1 MKKSI
6 LRLRLFSSLLF
17 LICAYSL
24 SAQSGKITGNI
35 SDKDGPLIGATVE
48 VLGEARGTVTDLDG
62 NYSMDILPG
71 EYTLEASYAGYE
83 EMQQTVT
90 VSADGASTVNFAMAA
105 GVLLGDVVVTGTRAR
120 PRTAISSAAP
130 IDNFVGAVLE
140 KQGNGDLTENLKN
153 VVPSYTATPLTGDG
167 AAFVR
172 PTSLRGLPPDQTL
185 VLVNSKRR
193 HRSSLIAHFGAAM
206 NAGAHAVDIGH
217 IPSIAIKNLE
227 VLRDGAAAQYGSD
240 AIAGVFNFLL
250 KDANH
255 GAEAQVQIG
264 QWYGKNYGAETDYKV
279 AMNFGMP
286 LTKKGFFNIS
296 GEYSFNEELKRGT
309 QHAAA
314 IDLEG
319 APDPVMNWGRPES
332 SGFRSIW
339 NAGIEIAPNV
349 DFYSF
354 GNFSDTYGNYSF
366 FFRSPNRTGVLTPVP
381 NNPQN
386 PAEGNFSWGDVFP
399 LGFTPRLEG
408 FQTDFSSVTGIK
420 GDLGAGVNYDVSA
433 SFGHNRINYKLNGTL
448 NPSWGPLSQQDFRP
462 GDLQQ
467 FERNINVDLSKEFME
482 KVNVAVGFQKRN
494 EAYTMYEGDY
504 QSYAAGPWA
513 GVGNLVNPEASS
525 DTLDVYYNAPAIG
538 ANGLA
543 GTSKDN
549 AGTFE
554 GSSWGS
560 YVDIEY
566 DITEALLV
574 QAAFRHE
581 EFKDFGS
588 ADNFKVA
595 ARYTVADWL
604 TLRGGYSTGFH
615 APTPGQANVV
625 TITTSFDGVTGEQV
639 QEGTVSPTN
648 PLAVSLGGKE
658 LVPETSEN
666 ISIGLASRLTDD
678 LTLTVDVYSI
688 TVDDRIVKSRSLP
701 IDNPLFSELA
711 FYTNSLNTRTSGL
724 DAVTSWRGKDTDIS
738 LAFNYNQTEVL
749 GQDQVNGEDPV
760 SEGTIFNLENN
771 LPKVRMN
778 ASVTHD
784 FGPISS
790 SVRANYYGGT
800 IDERGTQEVVSPAV
814 LLDLEFVYPATDKL
828 RLILGANN
836 LLNTYPDEIETRASQ
851 GMPYPRRTP
860 IGYHG
865 GMVYFRAVYK
875 L

>member
-1 MKKSI
+1 MKKST
-6 LRLRLFSSLLF
+6 LQLKLLHAVLF
-17 LICAYSL
+17 LLCAYTL
-24 SAQSGKITGNI
+24 SAQSGTLTGNI
-35 SDKDGPLIGATVE
+35 SDQDGPLIGATVE
-48 VLGEARGTVTDLDG
+48 IVGEGKGTVTDLDG
-62 NYSMDILPG
+62 NFSINLEPG
-71 EYTLEASYAGYE
+71 DYTLEASYAGYE
-83 EMQQTVT
+83 AIQKTIRVA
-90 VSADGASTVNFAMAA
+90 SGANSLDFSLAA

-130 IDNFVGAVLE
+130 IDNFVGAVIE

-185 VLVNSKRR
+185 ILVNSKRR

-240 AIAGVFNFLL
+240 AIAGVFNFIL
-250 KDANH
+250 KDSNR
-255 GAEAQVQIG
+255 GAEAQVQVG
-264 QWYGKNYGAETDYKV
+264 QWYGRNYGAETDYKV

-296 GEYSFNEELKRGT
+296 GEYTFNEELKRGN

-314 IDLEG
+314 INLEG

-339 NAGIEIAPNV
+339 NAGIEVAPNV

-366 FFRSPNRTGVLTPVP
+366 FFRSPNRGGVLTPVP
-381 NNPQN
+381 INPNNPS
-386 PAEGNFSWGDVFP
+386 EGNFSWGDTYP

-408 FQTDFSSVTGIK
+408 FQKDFSSVTGIK

-433 SFGHNRINYKLNGTL
+433 SFGYNRINYILNGTL
-448 NPSWGPLSQQDFRP
+448 NPSWGPLSQQNFEP

-467 FERNINVDLSKEFME
+467 FERNLNVDLSKEFME
-482 KVNVAVGFQKRN
+482 KVNIAVGAQRRA
-494 EAYTMYEGDY
+494 EVYTMYEGDF

-513 GVGNLVNPEASS
+513 GVGNLIDPIATAN
-525 DTLDVYYNAPAIG
+525 DTADVYYNAPAIG

-543 GTSKDN
+543 GTSKRD
-549 AGTFE
+549 AGAFE
-554 GSSWGS
+554 GNSWGA
-560 YVDIEY
+560 YADIEY
-566 DITEALLV
+566 DITDALLV
-574 QAAFRHE
+574 QAAYRHE
-581 EFKDFGS
+581 EYKDFGS

-639 QEGTVSPTN
+639 QEGTVSPTSE
-648 PLAVSLGGKE
+648 LAMSLGGKE
-658 LVPETSEN
+658 LVPETSQN
-666 ISIGLASRLTDD
+666 ISLGLASRITDD
-678 LTLTVDVYSI
+678 LTLTVDVYQI
-688 TVDDRIVKSRSLP
+688 EVDDRLIKSRSLP
-701 IDNPLFSELA
+701 IQNDLFSELA
-711 FYTNSLNTRTSGL
+711 FYTNSLNTKTQGL
-724 DAVTSWRGKDTDIS
+724 DAVASWRGKDTDVS
-738 LAFNYNQTEVL
+738 VAFNYNATEVL
-749 GQDQVNGEDPV
+749 GQKQVNGVDPV
-760 SEGTIFNLENN
+760 SESTIFNLENN
-771 LPKVRMN
+771 LPKVRAN
-778 ASVTHD
+778 ISVTHD
-784 FGPISS
+784 FGVISG

-800 IDERGTQEVVSPAV
+800 IDERGLQEVVSATALV
-814 LLDLEFVYPATDKL
+814 DAEIVYPATDQL

-836 LLNTYPDEIETRASQ
+836 LLDTYPTEIDTRASQ
-851 GMPYPRRTP
+851 GMPFPRRTP

-865 GMVYFRAVYK
+865 GMVYFKAVYK

>member
-1 MKKSI
+1 MKKST
-6 LRLRLFSSLLF
+6 LLF
-17 LICAYSL
+17 KLLPSFLFLLCAYTL
-24 SAQSGKITGNI
+24 SAQSGTLTGNI
-35 SDKDGPLIGATVE
+35 SDEDGPLIGATVE
-48 VLGEARGTVTDLDG
+48 IVGEGKGTVTDLDG
-62 NYSMDILPG
+62 NFTINLEPG
-71 EYTLEASYAGYE
+71 DYTLEASYAGYE
-83 EMQQTVT
+83 SMQQAVT
-90 VSADGASTVNFAMAA
+90 VGSGQNSVSFSLSA
-105 GVLLGDVVVTGTRAR
+105 GVLLGDVVITGTRAR

-130 IDNFVGAVLE
+130 IDNFVGEVLE

-217 IPSIAIKNLE
+217 IPSIAVKNLE

-240 AIAGVFNFLL
+240 AIAGVFNFIL
-250 KDANH
+250 KDANK
-255 GAEAQVQIG
+255 GAEIQAQVG
-264 QWYGKNYGAETDYKV
+264 QWYGRNYGAETDYKI
-279 AMNFGMP
+279 AGNIGLP
-286 LTKKGFFNIS
+286 LTKKGFLNVS
-296 GEYSFNEELKRGT
+296 GEYTFNPELKRGN

-349 DFYSF
+349 DVYSF

-381 NNPQN
+381 NDPTDPSQ
-386 PAEGNFSWGDVFP
+386 GNFSWGDEFP

-408 FQTDFSSVTGIK
+408 FQTDFSSVTGVK
-420 GDLGAGVNYDVSA
+420 GKLPAAINYDVSA
-433 SFGHNRINYKLNGTL
+433 SFGYNRINYILNGTL
-448 NPSWGPLSQQDFRP
+448 NPSFGPDSQRDFKP

-467 FERNINVDLSKEFME
+467 FERNINLDLSKEFME
-482 KVNVAVGFQKRN
+482 KINVAVGAQLRA
-494 EAYTMYEGDY
+494 ETYTMYEGDK
-504 QSYAAGPWA
+504 QSYEAGPWA
-513 GVGNLVNPEASS
+513 EIGNLIDPIATAN
-525 DTLDVYYNAPAIG
+525 DTADVYYNAPAIG

-543 GTSKDN
+543 GTSARD
-549 AGTFE
+549 AGAFD
-554 GSSWGS
+554 GSSWGA
-560 YVDIEY
+560 YVDVEY

-574 QAAFRHE
+574 QAAYRHE
-581 EFKDFGS
+581 EFKNFGS

-595 ARYTVADWL
+595 ARYTVSDQL
-604 TLRGGYSTGFH
+604 TLRGGVSTGFH

-639 QEGTVSPTN
+639 QEGTVSPTSE
-648 PLAVSLGGKE
+648 LAMSLGGKE
-658 LVPETSEN
+658 LTPETSLN
-666 ISIGLASRLTDD
+666 FSLGLASRITDD
-678 LTLTVDVYSI
+678 LTLTLDVYQI
-688 TVDDRIVKSRSLP
+688 EVDDRLIKSRSLP
-701 IDNPLFSELA
+701 IVNPLFSELA
-711 FYTNSLNTRTSGL
+711 FYTNSLNTKTQGL
-724 DAVTSWRGKDTDIS
+724 DAVASWRGKNTDIS
-738 LAFNYNQTEVL
+738 LAFNYNATKVL
-749 GQDQVNGEDPV
+749 GQEQVNGLDPV

-778 ASVTHD
+778 ASVSHD
-784 FGPISS
+784 FGPISGS
-790 SVRANYYGGT
+790 IRANYYGGT
-800 IDERGTQEVVSPAV
+800 IDERGDKEEVSPEV
-814 LLDLEFVYPATDKL
+814 LVDAEIIYPATDKF

-836 LLNTYPDEIETRASQ
+836 LFNNYPDEIETRASQ
-851 GMPYPRRTP
+851 GMPFPRRTP

-865 GMVYFRAVYK
+865 GMVYLRAIYK